1 LSHFFSIFQL
11 QIYNKKL
18 VKTSGENV
26 QGEMS
31 EFGFGFLR
39 INKENI
45 YYNKGEGRK
54 YRSGGSKKEDGEDD
68 FNV

>member
-1 LSHFFSIFQL
+1 MEFGGGFESFFFYFLVTNL
-11 QIYNKKL
+11 QQKL

-31 EFGFGFLR
+31 EFGFVQ

-45 YYNKGEGRK
+45 Y
-54 YRSGGSKKEDGEDD
+54 
-68 FNV
+68 

>member
-1 LSHFFSIFQL
+1 MEFGGGFESFFSIFQL

-31 EFGFGFLR
+31 EFGFVQ

-45 YYNKGEGRK
+45 Y
-54 YRSGGSKKEDGEDD
+54 
-68 FNV
+68 

>member
-1 LSHFFSIFQL
+1 
-11 QIYNKKL
+11 
-18 VKTSGENV
+18 
-26 QGEMS
+26 MS